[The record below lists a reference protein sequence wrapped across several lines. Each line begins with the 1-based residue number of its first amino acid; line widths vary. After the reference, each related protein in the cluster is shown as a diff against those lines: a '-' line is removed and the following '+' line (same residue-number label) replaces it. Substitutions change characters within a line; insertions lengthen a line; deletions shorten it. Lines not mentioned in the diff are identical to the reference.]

1 MRSEKIS
8 IRPTYGHTFFATVPE
23 NTPVV
28 DDWVS
33 ATFPTALSWELIG
46 TSKWETARATINVTL
61 LNGQE
66 FAIGFNVD
74 VDDID
79 DWLDEN
85 VTAATDWY

>member
-8 IRPTYGHTFFATVPE
+8 IRPTCGHTFFATVPE

-66 FAIGFNVD
+66 LAIGFNVD

>member
-1 MRSEKIS
+1 MSEKIS
-8 IRPTYGHTFFATVPE
+8 IRPSYGHVFFAAVPE
-23 NTPVV
+23 NVPVI
-28 DDWVS
+28 DDWVL

-46 TSKWETARATINVTL
+46 TSKWEMARATINVTL
-61 LNGQE
+61 MDGQE

-85 VTAATDWY
+85 VAAVTDWY